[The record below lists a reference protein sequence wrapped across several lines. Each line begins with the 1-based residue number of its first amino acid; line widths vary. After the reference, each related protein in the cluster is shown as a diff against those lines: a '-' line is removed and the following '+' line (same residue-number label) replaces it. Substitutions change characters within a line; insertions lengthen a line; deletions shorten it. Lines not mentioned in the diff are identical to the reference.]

1 MPNVYEELGR
11 RKKADTLAD
20 FLADQGCTAA
30 MAEAMDQEQ
39 WRAIAKHA
47 RVNMPS
53 PLTQVLVI
61 ERLRKVRVLDTGSAD
76 ELAQTWEAPR

>member
-30 MAEAMDQEQ
+30 MAQAMDQEQ

-61 ERLRKVRVLDTGSAD
+61 ERLRKVKVSVVDT
-76 ELAQTWEAPR
+76 APRLLEAGR